1 MRKWFATIPMT
12 RSEAVANLQALYGPP
27 SPAGFGSAVFRD
39 RVERAEDL
47 EAAALRH
54 YRYFLGKAW
63 ERFGEEA
70 WMEPWQRVYQRQ
82 AAGRHDI
89 VTELRSITD
98 PAAQSSVTMLLDAI
112 ADPDAGRQALAA
124 VYDDADVETLA
135 VYTLGDGAALS
146 GLLIA
151 GQDRHGETTLLV
163 FLLD

>member
-1 MRKWFATIPMT
+1 MT
-12 RSEAVANLQALYGPP
+12 RSETIANLQALYGPP
-27 SPAGFGSAVFRD
+27 SQAGFGSAVFCD

-47 EAAALRH
+47 EAAALKH

-63 ERFGEEA
+63 EQFGEEA
-70 WMEPWQRVYQRQ
+70 WMASWQRVYQRQ
-82 AAGRHDI
+82 AADRRDI

-112 ADPDAGRQALAA
+112 ADPEAGRQALSA
-124 VYDDADVETLA
+124 VYDDAEVATLA
-135 VYTLGDGAALS
+135 VYNLGDGAAMS

-151 GQDRHGETTLLV
+151 GRDHSGETTLLV

>member
-1 MRKWFATIPMT
+1 MT
-12 RSEAVANLQALYGPP
+12 RSAAVTNLQAVYGPP
-27 SPAGFGSAVFRD
+27 SQAGFGSAVFRD
-39 RVERAEDL
+39 QVERAEDL

-63 ERFGEEA
+63 EQFGEEA
-70 WMEPWQRVYQRQ
+70 WIGSWKQVYQRP
-82 AAGRHDI
+82 AADRRDI

-98 PAAQSSVTMLLDAI
+98 PAAQSSVTMVLAAI
-112 ADPDAGRQALAA
+112 ANPEAGQQALAA
-124 VYDDADVETLA
+124 VYDDADMDTLV

-151 GQDRHGETTLLV
+151 GRDHQNEATLLV

>member
-1 MRKWFATIPMT
+1 MT
-12 RSEAVANLQALYGPP
+12 RSEAVVNLQALYGPP
-27 SPAGFGSAVFRD
+27 SQAGFGSAVFCD

-47 EAAALRH
+47 ETAALKH

-63 ERFGEEA
+63 EQFGDEA
-70 WMEPWQRVYQRQ
+70 WMVPWKQVYQRQ
-82 AAGRHDI
+82 AADNRNDI

-98 PAAQSSVTMLLDAI
+98 PAAQSSVTMVLDAI
-112 ADPDAGRQALAA
+112 ADPEAGRQALSA
-124 VYDDADVETLA
+124 VYDDADMDTLV

-151 GQDRHGETTLLV
+151 GRDRRGETTLLL

>member
-1 MRKWFATIPMT
+1 MT
-12 RSEAVANLQALYGPP
+12 RSEAVVNLQALYGPP
-27 SPAGFGSAVFRD
+27 SQAGFGSAVFRD

-63 ERFGEEA
+63 EQFGEES
-70 WMEPWQRVYQRQ
+70 WMAPWKQVYQRQ
-82 AAGRHDI
+82 AADRRNDI

-98 PAAQSSVTMLLDAI
+98 PAAQSSVTVRLDVI
-112 ADPDAGRQALAA
+112 ANPEAGRQALSA
-124 VYDDADVETLA
+124 VYDDAEVETVV
-135 VYTLGDGAALS
+135 VYALGDGAALS

-151 GQDRHGETTLLV
+151 GRDRRGETTLLF

>member
-1 MRKWFATIPMT
+1 MT
-12 RSEAVANLQALYGPP
+12 RSETIANLQALYGPP
-27 SPAGFGSAVFRD
+27 SQAGFGSAVFCD

-47 EAAALRH
+47 EAAALKH

-63 ERFGEEA
+63 EQFGEEA
-70 WMEPWQRVYQRQ
+70 WMGPWQRVYQRQ
-82 AAGRHDI
+82 AADRRDI

-112 ADPDAGRQALAA
+112 ADPEAGRQALSA

-151 GQDRHGETTLLV
+151 GRDRQGETILLV

>member
-1 MRKWFATIPMT
+1 MT
-12 RSEAVANLQALYGPP
+12 RSEAVVNLQALYGPP
-27 SPAGFGSAVFRD
+27 SQAGFGSAVFRD

-47 EAAALRH
+47 EAAALKH

-63 ERFGEEA
+63 EQFGEGA
-70 WMEPWQRVYQRQ
+70 WMGPWQRVYQRP
-82 AAGRHDI
+82 AADWRDI

-98 PAAQSSVTMLLDAI
+98 PAAQSSVTMVLDAI
-112 ADPDAGRQALAA
+112 ADPEAGRQALAA
-124 VYDDADVETLA
+124 VYDDADMDTLV

-151 GQDRHGETTLLV
+151 GCDRRGEAILLV